1 MGRSEGKPYAAIP
14 EQAVRRIEGLILSSF
29 CKLQCCEGLCH
40 GSELHRKRAEMLKQS
55 AIIVCTDR
63 QR

>member
-14 EQAVRRIEGLILSSF
+14 EQTVRRIERLILRSF
-29 CKLQCCEGLCH
+29 WKMQRSERLCH
-40 GSELHRKRAEMLKQS
+40 DSELHRKRAEMLKQS